1 MRVEEC
7 PNIVAL
13 YYPNSQLF
21 TRIKFRNLLTINEKR
36 KPSSDFLFDLKAEE
50 VHSVLNDMQI
60 KKLEHR
66 LSDIEIGH
74 GIIRALSQKRHVTHP
89 KIIKLQFPVRSMAMS
104 LAVDPRYLV
113 EAKKGLAQTLAAR
126 LGSHEIALEFLHA
139 L

>member
-1 MRVEEC
+1 
-7 PNIVAL
+7 
-13 YYPNSQLF
+13 
-21 TRIKFRNLLTINEKR
+21 
-36 KPSSDFLFDLKAEE
+36 
-50 VHSVLNDMQI
+50 MQI

-89 KIIKLQFPVRSMAMS
+89 KIIKLQFTVRSMTMS

-113 EAKKGLAQTLAAR
+113 EAKKSLAQMLAAR

>member
-1 MRVEEC
+1 
-7 PNIVAL
+7 
-13 YYPNSQLF
+13 
-21 TRIKFRNLLTINEKR
+21 
-36 KPSSDFLFDLKAEE
+36 
-50 VHSVLNDMQI
+50 MQI

-74 GIIRALSQKRHVTHP
+74 GIIRALSQKRHVAHP

-104 LAVDPRYLV
+104 LAVAPRYLV